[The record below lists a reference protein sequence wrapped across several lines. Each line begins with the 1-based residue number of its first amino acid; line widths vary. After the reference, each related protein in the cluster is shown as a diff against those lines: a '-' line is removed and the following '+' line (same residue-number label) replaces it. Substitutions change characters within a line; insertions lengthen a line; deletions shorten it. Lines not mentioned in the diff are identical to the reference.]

1 MGLGLRRSDLQAV
14 AQAKIDDASLL
25 AQNNRFSNA
34 YYLAGYAVEI
44 ALKACI
50 AKQFTADA
58 IPEKS
63 FVNSIY
69 VHNLKSLVGLAGLSA
84 DFKIKGDADPA
95 FAANFAL
102 VAQWDPDV
110 RYESSDPMSAQTMI
124 AAIVDPISGVL
135 PWIKQYW

>member
-50 AKQFTADA
+50 ARQFTAES

-63 FVNSIY
+63 FVNGIY
-69 VHNLKSLVGLAGLSA
+69 VHNLKALVGLAGLSA
-84 DFKIKGDADPA
+84 EFKSKGDADPG

-102 VAQWDPDV
+102 VAQWEPDV
-110 RYESSDPMSAQTMI
+110 RYESSDSMSAQTMI
-124 AAIVDPISGVL
+124 AAIVDPSSGVL